1 MSEKLRKK
9 AIHFLDCRDYFEEE
23 FAYRPPHA
31 YDKEMLLD
39 HFTDFAAECV
49 RAERERA
56 DNLQQECDDVYE
68 RLSWIL
74 AACTIDRDA
83 KNEIEA
89 ILKGI

>member
-1 MSEKLRKK
+1 MTDELREKAK
-9 AIHFLDCRDYFEEE
+9 AFGEKHREQGTDGWQLM
-23 FAYRPPHA
+23 A
-31 YDKEMLLD
+31 
-39 HFTDFAAECV
+39 DFAAECV

-83 KNEIEA
+83 KHEIEGL
-89 ILKGI
+89 LK

>member
-1 MSEKLRKK
+1 MTDEPREKAVNKWILSHRIRHISPDGSWAK
-9 AIHFLDCRDYFEEE
+9 AFREGFDEGG
-23 FAYRPPHA
+23 
-31 YDKEMLLD
+31 
-39 HFTDFAAECV
+39 

-56 DNLQQECDDVYE
+56 DRLQQECDDIYE

-89 ILKGI
+89 LLK